1 MLLSAQNVEHK
12 FDSVAEDPRFKFFG
26 NVNITSSSSQV
37 DSDSYHYAHATQ
49 LPLSSLLPHYTHL
62 LLSYGSSLP
71 RPLGIP
77 GSDPGELANV
87 HSALDFVN
95 WYNGHPAAHDENLL
109 SQAPW
114 RRISFPEFPSSSSN
128 NHMTVVG
135 AGNVAL
141 DVARIVL
148 RASLLVSNSSSSN
161 REALAKTDV
170 PEPVLAS
177 LSSSNIKRVDVFA
190 RRGPAQLAMTNK
202 EVREMMALEG
212 ISFSGVPEQELQD
225 AREEVEVKEK
235 EDEQAGRSEGKGE
248 ARVRKRLLDLLK
260 KGSKETFK
268 AGDDGQSS
276 WGLNFFRAPKAFK
289 SQEGT
294 AQDAQGVAAVRRVE
308 WNVTS
313 FSKPPSTEAST
324 SNSSLPPSTEEEKS
338 LAARTAAWGNDP
350 DPSGS
355 IAAVTPNVHAAKP
368 TGQTEATSTDMIVSS
383 VGYRSTPLDGNQTS
397 NPTSIS
403 TTQSTT
409 FQLPFDSKQHLIP
422 NSSGRV
428 LLPSSASSVIPGIYV
443 SGWLARGPVGVIA
456 STMYD
461 AYSVADLITSD
472 WRSTAADQQKSLSSK
487 LGLQGSENFF
497 DSSSSPPELSDTQQ
511 RVVSYQ
517 DWKRLDTEELRQG
530 KELGKLREK
539 LLCECVSFFL
549 PFDLLDTFTN

>member
-1 MLLSAQNVEHK
+1 MV
-12 FDSVAEDPRFKFFG
+12 
-26 NVNITSSSSQV
+26 SSSS
-37 DSDSYHYAHATQ
+37 DSSQLINPDSYRYSQATQ
-49 LPLSSLLPHYTHL
+49 LPLTSLLPHYTHL

-77 GSDPGELANV
+77 GSDSGELSNV

-95 WYNGHPAAHDENLL
+95 WYNGHPAAHDEQLL
-109 SQAPW
+109 QSTPW
-114 RRISFPEFPSSSSN
+114 RRIEFSSSSSSSQR
-128 NHMTVVG
+128 HLTVVG

-148 RASLLVSNSSSSN
+148 RASLLVSSSSSSS

-170 PEPVLAS
+170 PEPVLAA
-177 LSSSNIKRVDVFA
+177 LSSSKINRVDVFA

-212 ISFSGVPEQELQD
+212 IAFSGVPEQELKE
-225 AREEVEVKEK
+225 AREEVEIKEK
-235 EDEQAGRSEGKGE
+235 EDEKNGRAEGKGE

-260 KGSKETFK
+260 KGSKETF
-268 AGDDGQSS
+268 GSGRGNESS

-289 SQEGT
+289 PKDGETEG
-294 AQDAQGVAAVRRVE
+294 ADHGSAPPVKEVE

-313 FSKPPSTEAST
+313 FSKPQPSSQ
-324 SNSSLPPSTEEEKS
+324 SSLTAGTSAPPTSEDEKN
-338 LAARTAAWGNDP
+338 LAARSPTWGNDP

-355 IAAVTPNVHAAKP
+355 SAVSSSAPLNSARP
-368 TGQTEATSTDMIVSS
+368 TGRTEITQTDMIVSS
-383 VGYRSTPLDGNQTS
+383 VGYRSTPLDAVETSAQDQS
-397 NPTSIS
+397 NPFS
-403 TTQSTT
+403 
-409 FQLPFDSKQHLIP
+409 LPFDSKQHLIP

-428 LLPSSASSVIPGIYV
+428 ISPGSTSSNTLPGIYV

-472 WRSTAADQQKSLSSK
+472 WRSTADKNQSLSSK
-487 LGLQGSENFF
+487 LNLEGQ
-497 DSSSSPPELSDTQQ
+497 DSIDFSSSPSGLQESQK
-511 RVVSYQ
+511 RIVSYQ
-517 DWKRLDTEELRQG
+517 DWKRIDAEEIRRG

-539 LLCECVSFFL
+539 MLCEFRMTNDSFHLLLAFELISSFPPHLFSASAAVKEMIDFL
-549 PFDLLDTFTN
+549 G